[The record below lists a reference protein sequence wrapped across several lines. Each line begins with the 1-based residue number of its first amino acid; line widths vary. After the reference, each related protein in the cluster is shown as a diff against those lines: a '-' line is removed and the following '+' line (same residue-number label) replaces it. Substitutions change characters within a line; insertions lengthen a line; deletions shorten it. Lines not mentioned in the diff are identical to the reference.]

1 MKHENPES
9 VPRHPMAVAARRTGL
24 SAHVIRVWERRY
36 GAVVPVRSEG
46 GIRLYSDAD
55 LRRLDLLRRATEAGR
70 AIGQVAGLSDG
81 ALLGI
86 VREDEDPERRP
97 APPGGR
103 RPAPPPADQRVV
115 DDCLEAVRRL
125 DGSTLH
131 DLLSRALVVA
141 TPLDFVA
148 RTAVPLL
155 ERVGEMWEAGEVS
168 PVHEHIVSV
177 HVRQAL
183 GRVLDALRPEAG
195 APVLIASTP
204 AGERHEFGALLAGIV
219 AAARGWRAV
228 YLGPDLPARDVAAA
242 GAATAAA
249 AVALSVVNECDGEAL
264 ADYLVHLREALPAG
278 VPVLVGGRGAA
289 PHAAGVREAGA
300 LLVPELD
307 GLDRTLATLASAPRA
322 PSASR
327 VPAAAG

>member
-1 MKHENPES
+1 MDHQNLHS

-55 LRRLDLLRRATEAGR
+55 LRRLDLLRRATSAGR

-81 ALLGI
+81 ALLGL
-86 VREDEDPERRP
+86 VREDEDPDRP
-97 APPGGR
+97 PSALGGR
-103 RPAPPPADQRVV
+103 RPAPPPADERVV
-115 DDCLEAVRRL
+115 DACMEAVRRL
-125 DGSTLH
+125 DGGTLH

-141 TPLDFVA
+141 TPLDFVR

-155 ERVGEMWEAGEVS
+155 ERVGELWEAGEVS

-183 GRVLDALRPEAG
+183 GGVLGALRPEAG

-204 AGERHEFGALLAGIV
+204 GGERHEFGALLVGIV
-219 AAARGWRAV
+219 GAARGWRAV
-228 YLGPDLPARDVAAA
+228 YLGPDLPAGDVAAA
-242 GAATAAA
+242 TAATAAA
-249 AVALSVVNECDGEAL
+249 AVAFSVVNECAGEAL
-264 ADYLVHLREALPAG
+264 AGYLVRVREALPPG
-278 VPVLVGGRGAA
+278 VPVLVGGRGAG
-289 PHAAGVREAGA
+289 PHAAAVREAGA
-300 LLVPELD
+300 LLIADLD

-322 PSASR
+322 RPPSR